1 MLHVGTI
8 HIYKVWGPLAKQF
21 GRRSWLNMSKVT
33 NKMMDFWPFGGHL
46 GWRNHPISTK
56 NAQESSP
63 RRYLPFDIW
72 HDHLRPKVQF
82 DLHLTTWAI
91 PIFDTGV
98 TVLANLE
105 EHLWSIIPT
114 KFSQNWII
122 GSWEAEFLRICA
134 VFRRRPSWITSIW
147 RLLANLKR
155 LHPRTMYVNF
165 GDHWLSGSVEDDD
178 WKYSFF
184 KNIFVA
190 IFFGSKKKVFVA
202 IFFSIIFFFDHF
214 FLFYEKKF
222 PKHLDQK
229 WRFYY
234 INLHRPT
241 LQKKVVIY
249 YHG

>member
-1 MLHVGTI
+1 MCAIFRWRPSWITQWRHFNNFENASRRDHT
-8 HIYKVWGPLAKQF
+8 YKVWGPLAKQF

-33 NKMMDFWPFGGHL
+33 NTMMDFWPFGGHL
-46 GWRNHPISTK
+46 GWRNHPILTK

-82 DLHLTTWAI
+82 DLHLTTWAM

-155 LHPRTMYVNF
+155 LHPRTMYVKF
-165 GDHWLSGSVEDDD
+165 GDHWPSGSVEDDD
-178 WKYSFF
+178 WKS
-184 KNIFVA
+184 
-190 IFFGSKKKVFVA
+190 GKKKKSA
-202 IFFSIIFFFDHF
+202 TNKKSATKIYFFDHF
-214 FLFYEKKF
+214 FLLYEKKI

-234 INLHRPT
+234 INLHRR
-241 LQKKVVIY
+241 
-249 YHG
+249 